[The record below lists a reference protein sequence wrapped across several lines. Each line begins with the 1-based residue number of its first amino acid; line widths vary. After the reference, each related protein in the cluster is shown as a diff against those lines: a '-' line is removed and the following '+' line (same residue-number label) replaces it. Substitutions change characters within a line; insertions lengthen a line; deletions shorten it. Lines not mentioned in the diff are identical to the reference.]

1 MPITAAMLVKLVKYS
16 EAYCVIWSWFGN
28 KNCWLCIQNKVTC
41 LFLART
47 AFRPLILCMHFP
59 NNMTTVKFE

>member
-41 LFLART
+41 LFL
-47 AFRPLILCMHFP
+47 
-59 NNMTTVKFE
+59 